1 MSGDERRD
9 GGFDRTATTRDETAA
24 TLDRRE
30 RYVLYC
36 LSVHGPLALSDLADE
51 VTVWETGR
59 RLPEVPATEERTVY
73 LALYHTHVPRL
84 ERAGLVVYGQELDLV
99 ALSSAGHE
107 RSFSE
112 PPRPAPAENASSIPD
127 EGDWSP
133 EERRPTRD
141 HSRSMRED
149 Q

>member
-1 MSGDERRD
+1 MSWDDSRN
-9 GGFDRTATTRDETAA
+9 GGFDRTATTRDDVSAA
-24 TLDRRE
+24 RDLRE

-36 LSVHGPLALSDLADE
+36 LSEHGVLALSDLADE

-99 ALSSAGHE
+99 ALSSTGRE
-107 RSFSE
+107 RAY
-112 PPRPAPAENASSIPD
+112 PKPLQPAPGANAPTIPD
-127 EGDWSP
+127 EGDWTP
-133 EERRPTRD
+133 EERGPASD
-141 HSRSMRED
+141 EPRSMHED